1 MFGSGEAGL
10 FRQVAALYSDHYRQV
25 PLYIKCLDQGRLAA
39 LDRWLHYT
47 VTTIDR
53 FHSTSNVEGGGEGGG
68 GCLSVCVCVLAC
80 VRTSSPF
87 SGAASFSVARDTSTS
102 LWKSSARTVAR
113 EPCTQ

>member
-53 FHSTSNVEGGGEGGG
+53 FHSTSNVEGVGGM
-68 GCLSVCVCVLAC
+68 SFCVCVRAC
-80 VRTSSPF
+80 VCAYLIPF
-87 SGAASFSVARDTSTS
+87 LGAAASFSVARDTSTS

-113 EPCTQ
+113 ELCTQ